1 MICAKSRQKTVFFGT
16 IRCRVPR
23 FGGDAQF
30 AQKVNKKQTLSVKT
44 GKAKKKMTSKTE
56 SEEEFIVYP
65 LGKSHFSHGGKP
77 IELPEG
83 WVAVE
88 SGDAALTRRIKAAG
102 QYWIIR
108 GAYKNKPANIGLC
121 APAATVG
128 AIRARLASERATP
141 EYEKKCAAGRDYRAR
156 KQAQYESDFEQAV
169 IDFLRF
175 APRYAEIAKKFAHLV
190 TAFSARVG
198 SGTAAR
204 TQRIPIGQRA
214 AAAVIA
220 WMRHRSTDYDRR
232 YIPRIKGE
240 RRAVRRSLAQASA
253 ELLEKYRRGDD
264 IDLASCPLFCA
275 INSPES
281 GAGCG
286 GDLAACRS
294 DSDGRANDKET

>member
-1 MICAKSRQKTVFFGT
+1 MAS
-16 IRCRVPR
+16 
-23 FGGDAQF
+23 
-30 AQKVNKKQTLSVKT
+30 N
-44 GKAKKKMTSKTE
+44 TS

-77 IELPEG
+77 IALPEG

-102 QYWIIR
+102 QYWVIR
-108 GAYKNKPANIGLC
+108 GFYKNKPANIGLC
-121 APAATVG
+121 APAATAD
-128 AIRARLASERATP
+128 AIRSQLAGERATP
-141 EYEKKCAAGRDYRAR
+141 EYEKKRAAGRAYRDR
-156 KQAQYESDFEQAV
+156 KQAQYESEFEQAV

-175 APRYAEIAKKFAHLV
+175 SPRYAEIAQKLAHLV

-198 SGTAAR
+198 SGTVAR
-204 TQRIPIGQRA
+204 TQRIPIGRRA
-214 AAAVIA
+214 GAAVIA

-253 ELLEKYRRGDD
+253 ELLDKYRRGDD

-275 INSPES
+275 IHSAES
-281 GAGCG
+281 RAGG
-286 GDLAACRS
+286 GDLAACQAE
-294 DSDGRANDKET
+294 SDGCENDKET